1 MLMKLAVVASLVVA
15 CLAEEAV
22 RQKRSSGYEDEHDDR
37 KYGGGG
43 YGSDD
48 GYGSDHGYGRP
59 EKKHD
64 YGHDKKD
71 YYKSK
76 CCHFIWS
83 VVLE

>member
-37 KYGGGG
+37 KYGGG

-76 CCHFIWS
+76 CCRFIWS